1 MVGGN
6 VNLTTVKLMQD
17 ILLNIESK
25 LVGVEVLIM
34 KFSLCRFLF

>member
-6 VNLTTVKLMQD
+6 VNLTMVKLMQD

-34 KFSLCRFLF
+34 KFSLCRFLC